1 MVAALSLS
9 GLFAYS
15 QEALWGENEIIS
27 PEIHENKKVTFRLSA
42 PNAGEV
48 KITGDW
54 MPVEG
59 WVPGTV
65 AMEQENKGTWTY
77 TTEALEPELYSYTFL
92 VDGVRVNDPN
102 NAFLSRDISTN
113 TNIFLID
120 GPPADLYKVNDVA
133 HGSVV
138 RRWYNSPG
146 LEMKRRITIYTPP
159 GYESSDELYPV
170 LYLLHGAGG
179 DEEAIMEVKDGSK
192 SITKVEIP
200 HDEEATPQCV

>member
-27 PEIHENKKVTFRLSA
+27 PEIHDNKKVTFRLSA

-77 TTEALEPELYSYTFL
+77 TTEALEPL
-92 VDGVRVNDPN
+92 
-102 NAFLSRDISTN
+102 
-113 TNIFLID
+113 
-120 GPPADLYKVNDVA
+120 
-133 HGSVV
+133 
-138 RRWYNSPG
+138 
-146 LEMKRRITIYTPP
+146 
-159 GYESSDELYPV
+159 
-170 LYLLHGAGG
+170 
-179 DEEAIMEVKDGSK
+179 
-192 SITKVEIP
+192 
-200 HDEEATPQCV
+200 